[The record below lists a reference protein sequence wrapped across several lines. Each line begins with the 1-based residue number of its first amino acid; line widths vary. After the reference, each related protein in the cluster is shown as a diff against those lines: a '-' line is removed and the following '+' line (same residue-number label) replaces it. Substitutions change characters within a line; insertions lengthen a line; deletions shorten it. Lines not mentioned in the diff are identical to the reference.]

1 MKILKTNK
9 HCSSQRERRHT
20 NTVWTGL
27 MIITE
32 MCRFLLSAVF
42 LANGFCHTVETSGG
56 DGLTLVGVGLISF
69 EGFLL
74 FVLLKVGPNG
84 ASFNM
89 CLWIFQC
96 VHMWFYDFCVSVL
109 VIVSDFKTVKICRG
123 HLQWIEMF
131 VLASSSSSPSVTA
144 SARCSKVMHQSNH
157 SAFFCKSVM

>member
-131 VLASSSSSPSVTA
+131 VLTSWFSVPQLQPVLGVP
-144 SARCSKVMHQSNH
+144 K
-157 SAFFCKSVM
+157 